1 MPAARGPGAQALGGA
16 ALTEADLMRQ
26 IMVALSADGHFVAR
40 ANVGL
45 FFTADGRPVKTGLPK
60 GFSDLFGH
68 RASDARALYL
78 EVKTATGRAS
88 KEQLAFI
95 AAMQKRGALAAIVRS
110 VEDAR
115 LAVNAG

>member
-1 MPAARGPGAQALGGA
+1 
-16 ALTEADLMRQ
+16 MRA

-68 RASDARALYL
+68 RSADAQAFYF
-78 EVKTATGRAS
+78 EVKTPTGRVRP
-88 KEQLAFI
+88 EQAAFI

-110 VEDAR
+110 VADAR
-115 LAVNAG
+115 LAITGKPHE

>member
-1 MPAARGPGAQALGGA
+1 
-16 ALTEADLMRQ
+16 MRS

-45 FFTADGRPVKTGLPK
+45 FFTRDGRPVRSGLPV

-68 RASDARALYL
+68 RVSDARAFYL
-78 EVKTATGRAS
+78 EVKTPTGRAT
-88 KEQLAFI
+88 EQQIAFI
-95 AAMQKRGALAAIVRS
+95 NAMQKRGALAGIVRS

-115 LAVNAG
+115 RVLAG

>member
-1 MPAARGPGAQALGGA
+1 
-16 ALTEADLMRQ
+16 MRS

-68 RASDARALYL
+68 RAADCLAFYL

-88 KEQLAFI
+88 PEQLAFI
-95 AAMQKRGALAAIVRS
+95 GAMQKRGALAGIVRS

-115 LAVNAG
+115 RVLAQ

>member
-1 MPAARGPGAQALGGA
+1 MVAKHALS
-16 ALTEADLMRQ
+16 ESDLMRQ
-26 IMVALSADGHFVAR
+26 IMVALSEDGHFVAR

-45 FFTADGRPVKTGLPK
+45 FFTADGRPVKTGLPR

-68 RASDARALYL
+68 RLADCRAFYL
-78 EVKTATGRAS
+78 EVKTATGRPT

-95 AAMQKRGALAAIVRS
+95 AAMKKRGALAGIVRS

-115 LAVNAG
+115 RVLAG

>member
-1 MPAARGPGAQALGGA
+1 M
-16 ALTEADLMRQ
+16 TEADLMRT
-26 IMVALSADGHFVAR
+26 IMVALSADGHFVVR

-45 FFTADGRPVKTGLPK
+45 FFTEDGRPIKTGLPK

-68 RASDARALYL
+68 RLADCRAFYL
-78 EVKTATGRAS
+78 EVKTATGRPT

-95 AAMQKRGALAAIVRS
+95 AAMKKRGALAGIVRS

-115 LAVNAG
+115 RVLAG

>member
-1 MPAARGPGAQALGGA
+1 M
-16 ALTEADLMRQ
+16 TESDLMRA
-26 IMVALSADGHFVAR
+26 IMVALSEDGHFVAR

-45 FFTADGRPVKTGLPK
+45 FFTEDGRPVKTGLPK

-68 RASDARALYL
+68 RLWDCRAFYL
-78 EVKTATGRAS
+78 EVKTAKGRAS
-88 KEQLAFI
+88 PEQLAFI
-95 AAMQKRGALAAIVRS
+95 AAMKKRGAIAAIVRS

>member
-1 MPAARGPGAQALGGA
+1 M
-16 ALTEADLMRQ
+16 TEADLMRQ

-45 FFTADGRPVKTGLPK
+45 FFTKDGRPVRSGLPV

-68 RASDARALYL
+68 RAVDARAFYL
-78 EVKTATGRAS
+78 EVKTAKGRARP
-88 KEQLAFI
+88 EQLAFI
-95 AAMQKRGALAAIVRS
+95 AAMQKRGALAGIVRS

-115 LAVNAG
+115 RVLAG